1 MWSDGR
7 VDANMRSASTFPEL
21 KARLKDLIFRFLP
34 STCNCGAREPLTYSG
49 KLRLHAPSGTLD
61 GNWTLRTCSLG
72 PVALRAAGRFG
83 VHDRRWQERG
93 RGGLEG
99 IGIGSTYCYSSSSKS
114 SSTITRAKSRF
125 LCDKTDGI
133 AFVPQPAH

>member
-61 GNWTLRTCSLG
+61 GNWTCAPTRLGLWLLELLDDLVFTIGGGRNAGGEGLRVS
-72 PVALRAAGRFG
+72 ASGR
-83 VHDRRWQERG
+83 R
-93 RGGLEG
+93 
-99 IGIGSTYCYSSSSKS
+99 
-114 SSTITRAKSRF
+114 TITLHRRSQVRR
-125 LCDKTDGI
+125 
-133 AFVPQPAH
+133 